1 MANFKRSSFTSGAV
15 SNLSIQKRRTTMQ
28 LTASMTVTGRVI
40 IVFYWLKWRTE
51 SLQCFAWTPC
61 THRRVQDFF

>member
-40 IVFYWLKWRTE
+40 IVFY
-51 SLQCFAWTPC
+51 
-61 THRRVQDFF
+61 